1 MSVQERVRL
10 CRLIDQ
16 MERQKE
22 YSKRLGFAI
31 TGALLKACLWLF
43 ILLPIGLVLCVLGL
57 ALCCT
62 LILIPIGAKL
72 FTAGL
77 HVILPG

>member
-1 MSVQERVRL
+1 MLTFMICLVILAVL
-10 CRLIDQ
+10 FW
-16 MERQKE
+16 
-22 YSKRLGFAI
+22 LGFAI

-72 FTAGL
+72 FMAGL

>member
-1 MSVQERVRL
+1 MLTFMICLVILAVL
-10 CRLIDQ
+10 FW
-16 MERQKE
+16 
-22 YSKRLGFAI
+22 LGFAI

-43 ILLPIGLVLCVLGL
+43 ILLPIGLALCVLGL

-72 FTAGL
+72 FTAGP